1 MILNL
6 GLVDEGGQQI
16 IIDDP
21 DFKLD
26 GFIFEFNDDDSDL
39 LKVRGWYNL
48 NSIMS
53 KLSEPVE
60 VRLFMNSEDKMIL
73 SIGVRLLDEFRDKI
87 SEFSLLFNDGR
98 FVTFNNDD

>member
-6 GLVDEGGQQI
+6 GLIEEGGQQI
-16 IIDDP
+16 VIDDP

-26 GFIFEFNDDDSDL
+26 GYVFQFNDEDTDL

-48 NSIMS
+48 NSIMFE
-53 KLSEPVE
+53 LSEPVE
-60 VRLFMNSEDKMIL
+60 VRLFMNSDDKMIL

-87 SEFSLLFNDGR
+87 SEISLLFDDGR